1 VVGGGPGRRVLCT
14 DGIRRS
20 AKDVAPGGGMLP
32 AVAPIRW
39 PEDGS
44 AAVMTAE
51 DLPPMDLGTSAALG
65 DRDIVPAELVG
76 FYVFARRTLPLCSNS

>member
-1 VVGGGPGRRVLCT
+1 
-14 DGIRRS
+14 
-20 AKDVAPGGGMLP
+20 
-32 AVAPIRW
+32 
-39 PEDGS
+39 
-44 AAVMTAE
+44 MTAE

>member
-1 VVGGGPGRRVLCT
+1 VVGGGQGRRALCT
-14 DGIRRS
+14 DGIRRR
-20 AKDVAPGGGMLP
+20 AEDVAPGRGALP
-32 AVAPIRW
+32 AVDPIRW

-51 DLPPMDLGTSAALG
+51 DLPPMDLGTSTATC
-65 DRDIVPAELVG
+65 DRAIVPAELVG